1 LQRRSA
7 GDCPRPAAPQAAA
20 GFDREAALAEARAIL
35 EGLGAT
41 AALER
46 IMSRPGEHTAAIAA
60 G

>member
-1 LQRRSA
+1 MALGEQS
-7 GDCPRPAAPQAAA
+7 AA
-20 GFDREAALAEARAIL
+20 GFDREVALAEARAIL